1 MLYIYTHGV
10 RCGLIMNEPEN
21 YTLRVLIEFRNEFH
35 EFKARTDRNFARI
48 DERLD
53 TLTQALAGS
62 IAANSYINGGVEKR
76 FEAME
81 KRLAVLE
88 KDG

>member
-1 MLYIYTHGV
+1 MS
-10 RCGLIMNEPEN
+10 EPEN
-21 YTLRVLIEFRNEFH
+21 HTLRVLIEFRNEFN
-35 EFKARTDRNFARI
+35 EFKARTDRNLARI

-62 IAANSYINGGVEKR
+62 LAATSYINGGVDKP

-81 KRLAVLE
+81 ERLAVLE